1 MYEKCGE
8 CKYHQFRDGDWTCT
22 NEDSEFYGEY
32 TDYNDECEEFEE
44 R

>member
-8 CKYHQFRDGDWTCT
+8 CAFHSFEKGDWICT
-22 NEDSEFYGEY
+22 NEDSEFYCEY
-32 TDYNDECEEFEE
+32 TNYNDKCSEFEE